1 MCIWQSH
8 NIFVFKTISEK
19 KPDPSLNEPF
29 LNILN
34 RVYVG
39 YIEQCVLKKRTPESS
54 LQNFTGTENKISNT
68 WVIDVIIQR

>member
-1 MCIWQSH
+1 M
-8 NIFVFKTISEK
+8 
-19 KPDPSLNEPF
+19 NEPF

-39 YIEQCVLKKRTPESS
+39 YIEQCVLKKRTQESA

-68 WVIDVIIQR
+68 WVIDVIIQW